1 MDNFDERALYYG
13 LISKGLLKINDIKFD
28 FQEDKGIVLAS
39 LRADI
44 NNFKL
49 LTNEQRDNEDVVE
62 TAVEICGLQL
72 EYASDRLRSN
82 PEIIQKA
89 MKSNP
94 RAVEFVISKPISKSD
109 TIEMLQKDGME
120 LKNLSYFMR
129 NDKVICLEALNQNP
143 LAFEYVINKE
153 IKYDREL
160 IIALLN
166 KEPLIYQFMQEHFK
180 YDIEM
185 AVTALSRNKEVKKYI
200 PIIIWEK
207 LTTLLK

>member
-1 MDNFDERALYYG
+1 MDPLSERALYYG
-13 LISKGLLKINDIKFD
+13 LISKGLLKISDIKFEL
-28 FQEDKGIVLAS
+28 QEDKGIVLAS

-49 LTNEQRDNEDVVE
+49 LTNEQRDEEDVVG
-62 TAVEICGLQL
+62 TAVSICGLQL
-72 EYASDRLRSN
+72 EYVSDRLRSN

-89 MKSNP
+89 LKSNP
-94 RAVEFVISKPISKSD
+94 DSSKFIIGKALTKSEIID
-109 TIEMLQKDGME
+109 LVKKDGME

-129 NDKVICLEALNQNP
+129 NDKVVCLEAINQNP
-143 LAFEYVINKE
+143 LSFEHVINKE

-166 KEPLIYQFMQEHFK
+166 KEPLIYQFIQEHFK

-185 AVTALSRNKEVKKYI
+185 AVTALSRNKEVVKYV
-200 PIIIWEK
+200 PQIIWEK